1 METQVVA
8 ISIGRWCIIF
18 PELYSLSHTGTALT
32 GVMICLTAVL
42 VLMVVV
48 RQCHTH
54 RKKQSAGTIGVG
66 VACDCVSCELSS
78 STSGSV

>member
-18 PELYSLSHTGTALT
+18 PELLSFSHRYGTSRCYDMSHSSVGATGGSQTVPCPQEEA
-32 GVMICLTAVL
+32 IC
-42 VLMVVV
+42 
-48 RQCHTH
+48 RC
-54 RKKQSAGTIGVG
+54 IGVG
-66 VACDCVSCELSS
+66 VVCDCVLCELSS